1 MKFTWMWHLGL
12 WMEQVKGL
20 REMFAYME
28 SSLSSSP
35 AALSLPPP
43 LPPNSAALLGILPW
57 SSYLSLGSV
66 RLPLPLDLLL

>member
-43 LPPNSAALLGILPW
+43 LPPNSAALLGILP
-57 SSYLSLGSV
+57 
-66 RLPLPLDLLL
+66 